1 MTSKR
6 TVYLVLPVVAIVVL
20 FLTYLRTFS
29 STLVIAVL
37 VVLYFAVSLRN
48 RRKFSKKKEPGQ
60 AT

>member
-37 VVLYFAVSLRN
+37 VVLYFAVSLLN
-48 RRKFSKKKEPGQ
+48 RRKFSKKEEPGR